1 MEKGRLKIGILY
13 LSFHNSIKKVYGI
26 GRIVSERDL
35 IIKLGRQFLVPK
47 RLRILAIKELENM
60 NLVKRESNN
69 EFRILNYELD
79 IEEDTNKFLKK
90 LNLFNIF

>member
-69 EFRILNYELD
+69 EFRILNFELD